1 LEQACLDTNV
11 LIELSRRKLVRYIE
25 PEDNMYLPV
34 IVFYEFLRGLAYLGR
49 DIGRAKR
56 ELEYRF
62 HIIWLDNSVLEKASE
77 IYVELRRKGV
87 LIPDPGILI
96 AASCISHGLPLATYN
111 REHFERIPGIK
122 LKDPDEIISELN
134 MYKALIKRESS

>member
-1 LEQACLDTNV
+1 
-11 LIELSRRKLVRYIE
+11 
-25 PEDNMYLPV
+25 M
-34 IVFYEFLRGLAYLGR
+34 
-49 DIGRAKR
+49 
-56 ELEYRF
+56 
-62 HIIWLDNSVLEKASE
+62 
-77 IYVELRRKGV
+77 
-87 LIPDPGILI
+87 PDPDILI